1 MHNILT
7 SAQMRKADDFTITQ
21 KPIAS
26 IDLME
31 QASKAFIGYFSNHF
45 PDKKKPVVVFCGTGN
60 NGGDGLAIARLL
72 KAGGYEQLSVLICRF
87 SEESSDNFLVNF
99 DRLKLAQI
107 NFIEIFKNEDLPE
120 INPEAIIIDAIL
132 GSGLNKPLQGKL
144 EKLVGKINS
153 LKNIVVAVDVP
164 TGFYTDEELRSDATV
179 FKADLTITFQRP
191 KLNFFLP
198 ESISS
203 IKKWEVVDIGLDE
216 EYLQSVQTPYK
227 FIDEKGICQW
237 LKPRQ
242 QFDHKGTFGHAF
254 LVAGQAETMGAALLC
269 SEACINTGAGLT
281 TVCIPESGLTA
292 LNTRLPEA
300 MAFLRKKFELPEPRW
315 DRFSAVAVGPGL
327 GTDEASAHILRHVL
341 HHTLV
346 PVVIDADGLN
356 LLGQEKDW
364 QKRLPEKSI
373 LTPHVK
379 EFDRLFGPHK
389 NWWQRI
395 KTGQE
400 KAVEMQTIIVLKNRY
415 TFIFNLDGE
424 VYINPTG
431 NPAMATGGMGDAL
444 TGVIL
449 ALLAQDYSPVEAAVI
464 GVYLHGKTG
473 DELAFHRPKHVV
485 LPTELA
491 AHIPFCLAKMLQKK
505 NDRT

>member
-1 MHNILT
+1 MQNLLT
-7 SAQMRKADDFTITQ
+7 TAQMRKADEHTIIQ

-31 QASKAFIGYFSNHF
+31 QASRAFTGYFSNHF
-45 PDKKKPVVVFCGTGN
+45 PDKKKPVVVCCGTGN

-72 KAGGYEQLSVLICRF
+72 NEDGYEKVEVVVIRF
-87 SEESSDNFLVNF
+87 TGKSSPDFDANFI
-99 DRLKLAQI
+99 RLKPAQI
-107 NFIEIFKNEDLPE
+107 TFTEIDHAKGLPE
-120 INPEAIIIDAIL
+120 INPEAVIIDAIL
-132 GSGLNKPLQGKL
+132 GSGLNKPLRDEL
-144 EKLVGKINS
+144 EILIGKINS
-153 LKNIVVAVDVP
+153 LKNTVVAVDVP
-164 TGFYTDEELRSDATV
+164 TGFYADEETDPKATSIH
-179 FKADLTITFQRP
+179 AELTITFQRP

-198 ESISS
+198 ESVSS

-216 EYLQSVQTPYK
+216 EYLQSVQSPYK
-227 FIDEKGICQW
+227 LIDEKGICQW
-237 LKPRQ
+237 LKPRHN
-242 QFDHKGTFGHAF
+242 FDHKGTFGHAF

-269 SEACINTGAGLT
+269 SEACIHTGAGLT

-300 MAFLRKKFELPEPRW
+300 MAFLRKKFELPEPKW
-315 DRFSAVAVGPGL
+315 EKFSAIAIGPGL
-327 GTDEASAHILRHVL
+327 GTDEASAHILRHIL

-356 LLGQEKDW
+356 LLSQEKEW
-364 QKRLPEKSI
+364 QKRLPENSI

-379 EFDRLFGPHK
+379 EFDRLFGLHK

-395 KTGQE
+395 KTGRE
-400 KAVEMQTIIVLKNRY
+400 KAVALKTIIVLKNRY
-415 TFIFNLDGE
+415 TFIFSPDGT
-424 VYINPTG
+424 VFINPTG
-431 NPAMATGGMGDAL
+431 NPAMATGGMGDVL
-444 TGVIL
+444 TGVIV
-449 ALLAQDYSPVEAAVI
+449 ALLAQDYLPVEAAVI

-485 LPTELA
+485 LPSELA